1 MKGNA
6 RHVRHHRHPKQQH
19 HKKHT
24 YTNLVFIALGI
35 AATFILAKTPTFSTL
50 LLSLGSFSYLG
61 AFVAGLLFVCTPTT
75 TIGALTLV
83 ILSKALPI
91 LPLCLVAG
99 FGAVTADIGMF
110 RFVRGDL
117 FVELE
122 DIYNQMHGRKL
133 SHIFHSKLF
142 RWTLPVIGAII
153 IASPLP
159 DEIGVGLLGIS
170 KLSAWRFSLLSWVLN
185 SVGIFTAVS
194 AVFMIHHA

>member
-1 MKGNA
+1 MKGNV
-6 RHVRHHRHPKQQH
+6 RHVRHHHHPKRQT

-24 YTNLVFIALGI
+24 YTNILFIGI
-35 AATFILAKTPTFSTL
+35 GILATVILAKTPVFSAL
-50 LLSLGSFSYLG
+50 LLNLGKFSYLG
-61 AFVAGLLFVCTPTT
+61 AFVAGALFVCTPTAA
-75 TIGALTLV
+75 IGALTLV
-83 ILSKALPI
+83 ILSKELAI
-91 LPLCLVAG
+91 IPLCLIAG
-99 FGAVTADIGMF
+99 FGAVTADLLMF
-110 RFVRGDL
+110 HFFRDNL

-159 DEIGVGLLGIS
+159 DELGVGLMGIS
-170 KLSAWRFSLLSWVLN
+170 KLSTWRFSLLSWVLN